1 MGVREQQALEVKLE
15 AMALLAGGVA
25 HDFKNFL
32 TVALGYIEMASAE
45 AAFPEK
51 VTLYCDKA
59 LTALQ
64 RSTRLMQQMLAFTR
78 VAAPAKQPLE
88 FERFL
93 KNTVL
98 IAIGESKIT
107 AEFMLDARSAKIE
120 ADERQIAQAI
130 TIVVANA
137 VQAMAGSGRL
147 VVKTAVQTFA
157 PGEHFALTAGD
168 YCVVS
173 FTDSG
178 EGIAPGC
185 PAAPVRS
192 LFYHLAG
199 TFRPR
204 PFDRL
209 CDHEGA
215 SRVYRGAPQPRCR
228 GDHYPLPAGRCGPG
242 LTDEGFRRCRALRR

>member
-1 MGVREQQALEVKLE
+1 MGAREQQELEVRLE

-45 AAFPEK
+45 AACPEK

-78 VAAPAKQPLE
+78 VAAPAKQPLD
-88 FERFL
+88 FTRIL

-107 AEFMLDARSAKIE
+107 AEFTFDARVAALE

-130 TIVVANA
+130 TIIVANA
-137 VQAMAGSGRL
+137 IQAMAGSGRL
-147 VVKTAVQTFA
+147 AVKTAVQTFA
-157 PGEHFALTAGD
+157 PGEHFALAPGD

-178 EGIAPGC
+178 EGIAPDALPHLFEPFFTTWPERSGLGL
-185 PAAPVRS
+185 PTAYAIMKGHQGFIEARPNPDAGATVTLYLPVR
-192 LFYHLAG
+192 A
-199 TFRPR
+199 
-204 PFDRL
+204 
-209 CDHEGA
+209 
-215 SRVYRGAPQPRCR
+215 V
-228 GDHYPLPAGRCGPG
+228 PA
-242 LTDEGFRRCRALRR
+242 